1 MLQLCRGVERHH
13 NQKRVI
19 QMNHFA
25 PSAALEVH
33 VQEEAAHAVF
43 PAAIPTQPSQYACRK
58 SRDGCMRGDEHVI
71 GTSCQA
77 PFVQQSGIHV
87 PQGIINRPFYR

>member
-43 PAAIPTQPSQYACRK
+43 PAAI
-58 SRDGCMRGDEHVI
+58 HN
-71 GTSCQA
+71 QA
-77 PFVQQSGIHV
+77 NMPVVRVGMV
-87 PQGIINRPFYR
+87 G